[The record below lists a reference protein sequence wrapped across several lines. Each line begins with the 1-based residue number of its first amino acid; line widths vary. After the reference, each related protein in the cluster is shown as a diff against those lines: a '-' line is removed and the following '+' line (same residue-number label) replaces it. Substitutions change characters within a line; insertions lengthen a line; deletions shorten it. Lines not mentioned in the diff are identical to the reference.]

1 MLTIRSGA
9 QVNQNRWRKVAWSYA
24 VARSTDYV
32 GRRPQPWLASNVPLL
47 FEPIFKLEIHFDQN
61 LCPLYVVFVVCK
73 AYLRE
78 SFSGGRTD
86 VQTAEANVSS
96 IEDEDDRACCGS
108 DGEWEEMALL
118 LAAFERSKFR
128 YIPEC
133 SVEMHKQQP
142 YVGMDV
148 VRRGDPG
155 AQVLKH

>member
-1 MLTIRSGA
+1 
-9 QVNQNRWRKVAWSYA
+9 
-24 VARSTDYV
+24 
-32 GRRPQPWLASNVPLL
+32 
-47 FEPIFKLEIHFDQN
+47 
-61 LCPLYVVFVVCK
+61 
-73 AYLRE
+73 
-78 SFSGGRTD
+78 
-86 VQTAEANVSS
+86 
-96 IEDEDDRACCGS
+96 
-108 DGEWEEMALL
+108 MALL

>member
-1 MLTIRSGA
+1 MSLYFF
-9 QVNQNRWRKVAWSYA
+9 N
-24 VARSTDYV
+24 
-32 GRRPQPWLASNVPLL
+32 LL
-47 FEPIFKLEIHFDQN
+47 LSWNPIWPKFV
-61 LCPLYVVFVVCK
+61 PLYVVFVVCK
-73 AYLRE
+73 AYFRE

-96 IEDEDDRACCGS
+96 IEDEDDRACCGG

-155 AQVLKH
+155 GTSPQTQGPFRANRYISNTTRLIRKQGKKVCTNNCLPKLSML